1 MNELEI
7 RNKLITEMSAKKKK
21 LKINNIFNYITS
33 FLTGSLVG
41 MLIMYHNSIRII
53 LSLIV
58 FYIFILTILWF
69 SYTALSNH
77 ELDKLVKVVIKNT
90 KDIENP
96 KDVQI
101 AIDLVVRLL

>member
-21 LKINNIFNYITS
+21 LKINNIFNPIAS

-90 KDIENP
+90 KDIDDKNDIMAVIE
-96 KDVQI
+96 
-101 AIDLVVRLL
+101 LVVGLL